1 MIYMIGN
8 AHLDPVWLWTKLE
21 GFGEVVST
29 FESALRRIEEEDR
42 FVFTCSSAAYYAYVK
57 QHDPQMFERV
67 RAAVKAGK
75 WNIVG
80 GYWIQPDDNIMNGEL
95 YARHALY
102 SQRFYE
108 EEFGITCKTGYTVD
122 TFGHNGAL
130 PKLLRESGMEN
141 FLFMRPSAEEKPLP
155 PVFYWNSADGSSVLT
170 YRITGQNY
178 NNFFPFAQDGLRIDI
193 EKMTKLSEEN
203 GYDMMCFYGV
213 GNHGG
218 GPTRRQVIQLGKMI
232 DEGSPIRF
240 ASVDEYFDDLRASKK
255 DFPVYTGDLQHHAIG
270 AYSVTDV
277 LKVLERQAETE
288 LEKAEKWMLLSADKL
303 GTPYENDKIRAA
315 YENVMFN
322 TFHDI
327 ICGCT
332 VREGIENAV
341 ANYYEA
347 ISVANK
353 IKEKA
358 FVDIAKKID
367 TMVDGVTLNGKE
379 DWQIWEENDLGIPL
393 VLYNHLSYPVTRML
407 TLNREYH
414 TVADDQGR
422 IIPTQFVKGRYLDG
436 AVSRGTLFEVK
447 IPAYGYTTYWVYFR
461 KETEKPAD
469 SSCIA
474 SGTALENDYI
484 RAEFSEET
492 GALVSLTD
500 KRSGREL
507 IASPSLVPELFKDA
521 SDTWSHQNVRGYPPA
536 DCERAVCEGVRVVE
550 NGPLLGRLRVKF
562 RLKEVK
568 AVIEYSLYK
577 KDDYLDVQAK
587 ILYSEPQS
595 YLKMPL
601 YTSLKNT
608 SAAFETPFGFIRKPA
623 SGCEQPALR
632 FAAIEGDNGAA
643 AFVCENKCS
652 FSADGSKLS
661 FVAVRNNVCANHFGT
676 LTDDDYDYTD
686 EGLHKFR
693 FTVVPFGGKADCAKL
708 TRIAECSGE
717 PDYLLD
723 TYHHGPLP
731 RTASRIECRSENISV
746 TACKRGEDGGVVL
759 RAYETAQKPTDAT
772 IVYDGQKI
780 TAHFAP
786 NSVHTF
792 LLTEDGV
799 KETDF
804 IERIKQNP

>member
-1 MIYMIGN
+1 MKGIDIKKWYHKYRNDLKCYLLLLVPICLFSVFFVYGFVRGFVFSLLNYDLRFVMLEGLQFVGFEHYAEVFRDKDFLNGLLHTTIWTVVMLIGN
-8 AHLDPVWLWTKLE
+8 N
-21 GFGEVVST
+21 GFG
-29 FESALRRIEEEDR
+29 LL
-42 FVFTCSSAAYYAYVK
+42 
-57 QHDPQMFERV
+57 M
-67 RAAVKAGK
+67 AVCL
-75 WNIVG
+75 
-80 GYWIQPDDNIMNGEL
+80 M
-95 YARHALY
+95 
-102 SQRFYE
+102 
-108 EEFGITCKTGYTVD
+108 
-122 TFGHNGAL
+122 
-130 PKLLRESGMEN
+130 
-141 FLFMRPSAEEKPLP
+141 
-155 PVFYWNSADGSSVLT
+155 
-170 YRITGQNY
+170 
-178 NNFFPFAQDGLRIDI
+178 
-193 EKMTKLSEEN
+193 KLSR
-203 GYDMMCFYGV
+203 GRKFFLAG
-213 GNHGG
+213 
-218 GPTRRQVIQLGKMI
+218 
-232 DEGSPIRF
+232 
-240 ASVDEYFDDLRASKK
+240 
-255 DFPVYTGDLQHHAIG
+255 
-270 AYSVTDV
+270 
-277 LKVLERQAETE
+277 
-288 LEKAEKWMLLSADKL
+288 
-303 GTPYENDKIRAA
+303 
-315 YENVMFN
+315 
-322 TFHDI
+322 
-327 ICGCT
+327 
-332 VREGIENAV
+332 
-341 ANYYEA
+341 
-347 ISVANK
+347 
-353 IKEKA
+353 
-358 FVDIAKKID
+358 
-367 TMVDGVTLNGKE
+367 
-379 DWQIWEENDLGIPL
+379 
-393 VLYNHLSYPVTRML
+393 LYWP
-407 TLNREYH
+407 
-414 TVADDQGR
+414 
-422 IIPTQFVKGRYLDG
+422 
-436 AVSRGTLFEVK
+436 
-447 IPAYGYTTYWVYFR
+447 
-461 KETEKPAD
+461 
-469 SSCIA
+469 
-474 SGTALENDYI
+474 
-484 RAEFSEET
+484 
-492 GALVSLTD
+492 ALVSAAITTQITLYVFNPTETGILNSFLSVFGIPPKD
-500 KRSGREL
+500 W
-507 IASPSLVPELFKDA
+507 LV
-521 SDTWSHQNVRGYPPA
+521 N
-536 DCERAVCEGVRVVE
+536 
-550 NGPLLGRLRVKF
+550 
-562 RLKEVK
+562 
-568 AVIEYSLYK
+568 SLYK